1 MEYWRCEGKQNV
13 KSDGL
18 GCGFTNLI
26 ELEESVDLRKSSE
39 NCVNVNDVV
48 TLDASDT
55 KCPESNQICCKNPD
69 FTARR
74 CDPATPRGSDRWGS
88 CGRNDSAEVL
98 TLSALSVERASQP
111 GEFPHMCII
120 YKKFQGQSLFIG
132 GASLIARNKLITVA
146 HKFLV

>member
-1 MEYWRCEGKQNV
+1 MEYWRCKGKQNV

-18 GCGFTNLI
+18 GCGFTSLT
-26 ELEESVDLRKSSE
+26 ELEEKVDLRESSE
-39 NCVNVNDVV
+39 NCINVNVV

-55 KCPESNQICCKNPD
+55 KCPESDQICCKKPD
-69 FTARR
+69 LKARR
-74 CDPATPRGSDRWGS
+74 CDPARPRGLDRWGL

-120 YKKFQGQSLFIG
+120 YKRFQGIFIFIG